1 MTAAE
6 AYESMKQT
14 VQSLLQSGYKM
25 SEILNMRLDD
35 IELFNDLLDTENT
48 VENELDDDFL
58 SLLGA

>member
-14 VQSLLQSGYKM
+14 VQSLLKTGYKM